1 MPNFKSLWIVA
12 VGLAAMGLALP
23 EMSAKEPT
31 GAKAKTGA
39 KKTAAA
45 KKVAA
50 DEDPPA
56 ADEDPPVGDK
66 APINPDD
73 PLGEKEPIGQKE
85 PGKKPAAKGA
95 PDRAFAKVKK
105 EFQLK
110 IKTKKPTDRIAALR
124 LLEDSPSGDAAELLY
139 VTLLDDKAS
148 EVRQAAVALLAAW
161 RDKND
166 VTDKLL
172 TRMNTASRKSGMD
185 VRAVGALQAL
195 AGTEDE
201 GLQAALLKY
210 LDEYLGQ
217 PQADQFL
224 LHEMI
229 DTQSAKGDPEESLRM
244 LTLLTRAQFF
254 NGHFGY
260 RRCLV
265 QGLMEV
271 KDLEALTKLI
281 DLLPKFQG
289 LVQFDVVSHL
299 TATTGQNYGDDAAKW
314 SSWWSQNKGKLKSVD
329 KPKNPPIGNVG
340 NFGEY
345 YGIPIC
351 AKRVV
356 FVLDTSLSMRGARI
370 DAAKTELIRAIK
382 ALSQE
387 VFFDVIA
394 FDNTVRVWQR
404 ELVPATEQMKQ
415 LAVNVVIEQPLKFK
429 TASYDA
435 LEAAF
440 ELNPEVIFF
449 LSDGAPFGGKIDA
462 PAEIIATIGRWN
474 RVRRVSIHSI
484 GVGVKEPKAEVFAAF
499 LRDLA
504 ETNWGVYKPV
514 N

>member
-1 MPNFKSLWIVA
+1 MPTLKCIWIA
-12 VGLAAMGLALP
+12 AIGLAAVGPAAPRL
-23 EMSAKEPT
+23 SAKDSV
-31 GAKAKTGA
+31 KT
-39 KKTAAA
+39 
-45 KKVAA
+45 
-50 DEDPPA
+50 
-56 ADEDPPVGDK
+56 
-66 APINPDD
+66 
-73 PLGEKEPIGQKE
+73 
-85 PGKKPAAKGA
+85 PAAKAA

-105 EFQLK
+105 DFQQK
-110 IKTKKPTDRIAALR
+110 IRTKKPADRIAALK
-124 LLEDSPSGDAAELLY
+124 LVEDSPSGDAAELLY
-139 VTLLDDKAS
+139 VTLLDDKMS

-161 RDKND
+161 RDQSE

-172 TRMNTASRKSGMD
+172 LRMNTASRKSGMD

-201 GLQAALLKY
+201 GLQSSLLKY
-210 LDEYLGQ
+210 LDEFLGQ
-217 PQADQFL
+217 PQSNQFL

-229 DTQSAKGDPEESLRM
+229 DTQSAQGEPAEVLRM
-244 LTLLTRAQFF
+244 LMLFTRAQLF
-254 NGHFGY
+254 NEHFGY

-271 KDLEALTKLI
+271 KDQEALTHLI
-281 DLLPKFQG
+281 DLLPNFKG

-299 TATTGQNYGDDAAKW
+299 TSATGQNFGDDAAKW
-314 SSWWSQNKGKLKSVD
+314 KSWWSQNKGQIKIVE
-329 KPKNPPIGNVG
+329 KPKIPQMANVG
-340 NFGEY
+340 IFGEY

-356 FVLDTSLSMRGARI
+356 FVLDTSLSMQGARI

-382 ALSQE
+382 VLSKE
-387 VFFDVIA
+387 VYFDVVA

-404 ELVPATEQMKQ
+404 ELVPASEQMKQ
-415 LAVNVVIEQPLKFK
+415 LAVNVVIEQPLRFK

-435 LEAAF
+435 LEKAF

-462 PAEIIATIGRWN
+462 PAEIIATVGRWN
-474 RVRRVSIHSI
+474 RVQRVSIHSI

-499 LRDLA
+499 LKDLA
-504 ETNWGVYKPV
+504 ETNWGIYKPV